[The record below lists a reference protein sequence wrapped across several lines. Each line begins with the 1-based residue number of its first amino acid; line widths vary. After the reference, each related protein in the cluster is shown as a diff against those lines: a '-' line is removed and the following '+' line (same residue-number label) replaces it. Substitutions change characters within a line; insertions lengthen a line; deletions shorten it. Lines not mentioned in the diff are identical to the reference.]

1 MTARSIAF
9 VKLMLALACVSILA
23 LPLAAQGQAPL
34 IVAPDRVSLVTVTP
48 AVADAGVARE
58 IKITGTWPGCV
69 PVGATLPAVGVV
81 QPSALVVRLILPQ
94 TFAPCA
100 AFLPYTV
107 TATYTPESRGITK
120 LLVLNPDGDF
130 LGEGLLDT
138 RAPDD
143 NRSAFNITGMWYDPQ
158 SNGSGLTFVHSRVND
173 NAVFGTWYVYD
184 GSGKPLW
191 YTIQDAV
198 WKSQGRVMEGW
209 LYQTSAMPASC
220 QAPFTAC
227 PASIGLLATVGRAR
241 ITITGANSAHVEALT
256 SNGAIIFAS
265 DVIRA
270 DI

>member
-1 MTARSIAF
+1 MARRCFRWVSATVWLIWLAA
-9 VKLMLALACVSILA
+9 LALSSVARA
-23 LPLAAQGQAPL
+23 QAPL
-34 IVAPDRVSLVTVTP
+34 MVPERVSQIIVTP

-69 PVGATLPAVGVV
+69 PVGATLPAVRSV
-81 QPSALVVRLILPQ
+81 PPTALVVRLILPQ

-120 LLVLNPDGDF
+120 LLVLNVDGEY

-138 RAPDD
+138 RAPGD
-143 NRSAFNITGMWYDPQ
+143 NHSALNITGMWYDPQ

-209 LYQTSAMPASC
+209 LYQTSAVANCPL
-220 QAPFTAC
+220 PFIYGC
-227 PASIGLLATVGRAR
+227 PASIGLLAVVGRAR
-241 ITITGANSAHVEALT
+241 VTITGNGTATVEALT
-256 SNGAIIFAS
+256 TGGTVIFSSN
-265 DVIRA
+265 VIRA
-270 DI
+270 EI